1 MPLNI
6 PILLTWLR
14 IILIPLLIAVYY
26 VPDSWVNVVGRDLA
40 ATVIFVVAAI
50 TDLSLIHI

>member
-14 IILIPLLIAVYY
+14 IILIPLLIAVFY
-26 VPDSWVNVVGRDLA
+26 VPE
-40 ATVIFVVAAI
+40 T
-50 TDLSLIHI
+50 

>member
-26 VPDSWVNVVGRDLA
+26 LPEAWVRASG
-40 ATVIFVVAAI
+40 AT
-50 TDLSLIHI
+50 SRRR